1 MQALTVRQ
9 MIDKLVSFDTTSR
22 DSNLQLIDFVAGYLR
37 GFGVEP
43 AILYSPDGAKANLYA
58 TIGRTDIGGVAL
70 SGHSDVVPID
80 GQAWDTPPF
89 TVTEKDGRLY
99 GRGTADMKSFPAVAL
114 ALLPEFVARP
124 LKVPVHIALSY
135 DEEVGCLGVGGIIDH
150 ILAGQVAP
158 QLVIVGEP
166 TEMQVVDS
174 HKGMLAVN
182 TSITGLEGHSSA
194 PHLGVNAVQVAG
206 EMIVR
211 LLMLQKELQAP
222 ELLDPRFE
230 PPYSTVHVGHIHGG
244 TARNIIPARCD
255 LAWEIRPLPG
265 YDPHPLYERFTAELA
280 RDLLPAMR
288 AVRPDAAIV
297 HTILSDSVGLRA
309 EPGSPAESLAL
320 KLVGSN
326 RTYAVSYA
334 TEGGHFQRGGMPTVV
349 CGPGNIREAHKP
361 NEFIELSQIAACETF
376 MRKLIAELRA

>member
-22 DSNLQLIDFVAGYLR
+22 DSNLQLIDFVATYLR
-37 GFGVEP
+37 GFGIEP

-58 TIGRTDIGGVAL
+58 TIGRPDIGGVAL

-114 ALLPEFVARP
+114 ALLPEFLARP

-150 ILAGQVAP
+150 IRAGQRMP

-166 TEMQVVDS
+166 TEMQVVDA
-174 HKGMLAVN
+174 HKGVMAVN
-182 TSITGLEGHSSA
+182 TRVTGLEGHSSA
-194 PHLGVNAVQVAG
+194 PHLGVNAVQVAVDL
-206 EMIVR
+206 ISR
-211 LLMLQKELQAP
+211 LMRLQTELQAP
-222 ELLDPRFE
+222 DLLNDRFA
-230 PPYSTVHVGHIHGG
+230 PPFSTVHVGHIHGG
-244 TARNIIPARCD
+244 TARNIIPAHCD
-255 LAWEIRPLPG
+255 FLWEIRPLPG
-265 YDPHPLYERFTAELA
+265 YDPHPLYDRFVAEAEREV
-280 RDLLPAMR
+280 LPAMR
-288 AVRPDAAIV
+288 AIHPGAAIE
-297 HTILSDSVGLRA
+297 HTIIADVEGLKA
-309 EPGSPAESLAL
+309 EPGSPAETLAL

-326 RTYAVSYA
+326 RTYAVSYG
-334 TEGGHFQRGGMPTVV
+334 TEAGQFQRGGMPTVV

-361 NEFIELSQIAACETF
+361 NEFIELSQVAACEVF